1 MSTGFVLNIP
11 QEMLNRLDLADQKIQ
26 RLAKTS
32 EDAQVRIVSAFK
44 SMTTNGVDA
53 FIHRLDVAQ
62 QKLAQLGGTQLNVGI
77 NGGTGGIQQYVDAI
91 NKLSQASKT
100 NITINGVDTVGN
112 QTKTAIDAINKLMT
126 TLQQLQQMGGQQF
139 LGGVNSLGRQTLR
152 EMNREAKKMEKT
164 MADLDVAIQKYGTSA
179 TDLANKL
186 QQARQAQ
193 QQFNDAAKQQAQ
205 ADVSGLIGQKGQQ
218 RTLNELKNYANELK
232 RTMANLDPKSQ
243 EWKKLNNIYKQTNR
257 EIKNIQ
263 NSMKDVQK
271 QSRSLMDISGQL
283 ARKLALVFSV
293 SQITGYVKKLI
304 EVRGEFELQQRSLQA
319 ILQDKDKANEI
330 WQKTVDLAVRS
341 PFRVKQLVSYTKQ
354 LAAYRIESDKL
365 FETNKML
372 ADISA
377 GLGVDM
383 QRLILAFGQV
393 RSAAYLRGTELRQ
406 FTEAGIPI
414 LEQLAQY
421 FTELEGRAVSVGDVF
436 ERVSKRM
443 VSFADVEEI
452 FRRMTAEGGTFYR
465 MQEIQA
471 ETLKGMWTNL
481 KDSID
486 LMIDSIGRANEDTLK
501 DSLKFVKELV
511 DNYKDLV
518 DVIKAWAIA
527 LSPVITVTALSRVAT
542 SKLGMA
548 IYGVATQ
555 TQWSFNIL
563 GKWEAGLVRITNK
576 SAILGGT
583 LKVLSKAL
591 AGLGIGVVIVGL
603 GALVKG
609 LSKAYLKATEL
620 SRANKRLKE
629 SWEGIFAEDSAEL
642 EKSASAYTDLI
653 VRLREANEGSQ
664 DRKNIINRLN
674 NEYGQYLDFVVDE
687 KTSLDQLVESYD
699 TVIKRMKEKAS
710 LATYEEGVAAIERE
724 YTKALKNAREEFY
737 DIFEGASVRLKGNK
751 LGDTFKSIIPT
762 KQDVDN
768 MYALLQQKVESLNK
782 DQMDSLAE
790 QQQLI
795 QGIVAGYYGEEYFLS
810 RDYADAIDL
819 INILI
824 ERKEKEVELQKEI
837 DARFKETLS
846 SRKANLRYQEIENK
860 YTLQKQQVLAK
871 NQVDEVLADIDK
883 ELGLVIEDINKLS
896 DFDVKKIL
904 DALAKQF
911 ELNKIKLQFD
921 FDLISEQ
928 KYNEERN
935 KIINWATLTTKSINE
950 SITSQLG
957 GIFSEEEL
965 SKVLVTE
972 EKQAKGMASILK
984 DIESA
989 WKEQN
994 KTIAQQISLKSE
1006 GLVADEKLL
1015 ERAIRMEELY
1025 RKVADILGIE
1035 LKYTERLSEES
1046 RNAINA
1052 MLPEEYQISLEAAYG
1067 GIDSILK
1074 GLKDKETAHLNVIE
1088 QLNEQKKNGLP
1099 IDEERLRL
1107 AEEAYWWTKKTQ
1119 DLLDP
1124 KAKTAISESKVTEI
1138 NAKLEE
1144 KYQIDSIDRTK
1155 DEVTLLQE
1163 ANTER
1168 QNAIAYLEQLKN
1180 QKAQGLTVSQAELDL
1195 AQKDVEQY
1203 TLLWKLLGGIEKDK
1217 TRTESIMGERI
1228 KVVDDMNKAYK
1239 DLNKTLSKAESLEGA
1254 FAKYKDA
1261 FQKAYAGTTLLPK
1274 NFGSMTAEQFVKDF
1288 NFTTEEGMVDFFDKL
1303 IAYAKK
1309 TSERVDIELA
1319 KGNYIMETRLK
1330 VKKDADKELMDSIQE
1345 LFDRYDLSLELKKL
1359 NIPPDL
1365 AKSLFDVDYLDLE
1378 GLKKAVQEQKAKFI
1392 GTDME
1397 KEYKKFLDKIDD
1409 MEDKAAKER
1418 MKTYVKYLMEGM
1430 SERVKLKI
1438 EELRKLK
1445 DIEESKE
1452 FNSDPKKK
1460 ERIKKGVSEEARKE
1474 QQKQEWKDFQ
1484 GTEMYT
1490 MMFEDLEHYGSAAI
1504 DALYKKLSEL
1514 KTSLSDLPASEV
1526 KEIVGQIEK
1535 LENIKIE
1542 RNPFESL
1549 KTYKNEVKNIG
1560 FSEDELQQQL
1570 LAYQEMEIQAQSII
1584 DVIHLM
1590 EQAKA
1595 DNISQEDALAQMT
1608 PEQLASWQQALNLQE
1623 QMGGEM
1629 EKVVKNQERI
1639 VKKSKEN
1646 QTTVTGQLYS
1656 YKRLSKSQQEAYQ
1669 KTETWLNTVG
1679 DVFSASKELMTAL
1692 GVESDSVA
1700 MTIADTGSSMV
1711 SLILSAVQF
1720 TAQMQLLGVASNM
1733 ALGVIGWVA
1742 IALQAVATLLSAIFS
1757 AQDNAL
1763 KKQVEQ
1769 HQRTVEDL
1777 QKAYELL
1784 EEKIDEAWSVEAIR
1798 QYNAEMKNTMALA
1811 IQAKKQAIAAQE
1823 ARKGANK
1830 EGSEKWQELQ
1840 DMKAELDEMEQ
1851 QLEDSLKQSFS
1862 KITDGIL
1869 DSVYDTAK
1877 EFTDAWYEAFKETG
1891 DGLSGLEENFNEMFM
1906 NLAKNQAAMQITG
1919 AFVEEWKEDLKKYL
1933 NDTDT
1938 RLTPE
1943 DAKAWAE
1950 EVRETFPELSEAL
1963 EAFLGVIHE
1972 TVGES
1977 GELSALSKSIQGVSE
1992 STAQVLEALL
2002 NSMRFYVAD
2011 SNAKLTQLLNNMMS
2025 GETES
2030 PMLAELR
2037 AQTKWMRDIYNLI
2050 NGMTATHPSGGRG
2063 IKTVM

>member
-11 QEMLNRLDLADQKIQ
+11 QEMINRLDLADQKIEK
-26 RLAKTS
+26 LAKTS

-44 SMTTNGVDA
+44 SMSTNGVDA
-53 FIHRLDVAQ
+53 FIQRLDVAQ
-62 QKLAQLGGTQLNVGI
+62 QKLAQLGGTQINMGI
-77 NGGTGGIQQYVDAI
+77 NANTSGFQQLIDAI
-91 NKLSQASKT
+91 NNLSQASKT
-100 NITINGVDTVGN
+100 NITINGLGTVGN
-112 QTKTAIDAINKLMT
+112 QTQTAIDAINKLMA

-152 EMNREAKKMEKT
+152 EMNREAKKMQKT
-164 MADLDVAIQKYGTSA
+164 MQDLDDAIQKYGISA

-205 ADVSGLIGQKGQQ
+205 ADVSGLVNQKGQQ

-243 EWKKLNNIYKQTNR
+243 EWAKLNNIYKQTNR

-263 NSMKDVQK
+263 DSMKDVQK

-283 ARKLALVFSV
+283 ARRLALVFSV

-319 ILQDKDKANEI
+319 ILQNKDEANRI
-330 WQKTVDLAVRS
+330 WQQTVDLAVRS
-341 PFRVKQLVSYTKQ
+341 PFRVKELVSYTKQ

-471 ETLKGMWTNL
+471 ETLKGMWSNL
-481 KDSID
+481 KDSVDI
-486 LMIDSIGRANEDTLK
+486 MIDSIGRANEDTLK
-501 DSLKFVKELV
+501 GSLKFVKELV

-518 DVIKAWAIA
+518 DVIKAWTIA

-563 GKWEAGLVRITNK
+563 QKWEAGLVRITNK

-591 AGLGIGVVIVGL
+591 AGLGIGAVIFGI

-609 LSKAYLKATEL
+609 LSNAYLKATEL

-642 EKSASAYTDLI
+642 EKSASGYTDLI
-653 VRLREANEGSQ
+653 MRLREANEGSQ

-687 KTSLDQLVESYD
+687 KTTLDQLADSYD

-724 YTKALKNAREEFY
+724 YTTALKNAREEFY

-751 LGDTFKSIIPT
+751 LGDNFKAIIPT
-762 KQDVDN
+762 KQDIDN
-768 MYALLQQKVESLNK
+768 IYALLQQKVESLNK

-989 WKEQN
+989 WKAQN
-994 KTIAQQISLKSE
+994 DTIAEQISLKSE

-1074 GLKDKETAHLNVIE
+1074 GLKDKETEHLNVIE

-1195 AQKDVEQY
+1195 AKKDVEQY
-1203 TLLWKLLGGIEKDK
+1203 TLLWKFLGGIEKDK
-1217 TRTESIMGERI
+1217 TRTESLMDERI

-1261 FQKAYAGTTLLPK
+1261 FGKAYKGTSLLPK
-1274 NFGSMTAEQFVKDF
+1274 NFANMTAEQFIKEF
-1288 NFTTEEGMVDFFDKL
+1288 NFTTEEGMVGFFDKL

-1309 TSERVDIELA
+1309 TSERVDVELA
-1319 KGNYIMETRLK
+1319 KGDYIMETRLQIQ
-1330 VKKDADKELMDSIQE
+1330 KDADKELLDEIQE
-1345 LFDRYDLSLELKKL
+1345 LFDQYDLSLELKKL
-1359 NIPPDL
+1359 NIPSDL
-1365 AKSLFDVDYLDLE
+1365 AKSLFDVDYLDLD
-1378 GLKKAVQEQKAKFI
+1378 GLKKAVMQQREYFVGKDMLDEYDDLIQKIGELSRKRQEEEAKEFINFLKKNLNEIQIIQDKGAYNISLADRLFGEGKITAEQYMSSIRQIVEDTNKEVAKVNLDKFKDSTTYIKAMGNLAAYSRDELEGMINALQGQVGANAGNMGADEIRAYYEALERLVDQYDKIESPFQKGEINDLIEYLGLQKQLNQEKEKEAALEQRKFELNARLEGLQAKLASQQASGDTEGAKFTQGLI
-1392 GTDME
+1392 KSTVNELKEVDGKLVSVTSNISVISEKVANLGDGMIKGLVVAQKIVNEIANIANASIKMFNDIKSAADALGADTESGGWAKAGYAME
-1397 KEYKKFLDKIDD
+1397 
-1409 MEDKAAKER
+1409 M
-1418 MKTYVKYLMEGM
+1418 VG
-1430 SERVKLKI
+1430 
-1438 EELRKLK
+1438 
-1445 DIEESKE
+1445 
-1452 FNSDPKKK
+1452 
-1460 ERIKKGVSEEARKE
+1460 GVS
-1474 QQKQEWKDFQ
+1474 
-1484 GTEMYT
+1484 
-1490 MMFEDLEHYGSAAI
+1490 
-1504 DALYKKLSEL
+1504 SEL
-1514 KTSLSDLPASEV
+1514 TSGLSNLASGNFAGVLANVVGLVTKLISGFAKIHDQDYQDIIEAQAEEV
-1526 KEIVGQIEK
+1526 ERLGKAYEK
-1535 LENIKIE
+1535 LEQATEKAYSIE
-1542 RNPFESL
+1542 S
-1549 KTYKNEVKNIG
+1549 
-1560 FSEDELQQQL
+1560 
-1570 LAYQEMEIQAQSII
+1570 
-1584 DVIHLM
+1584 
-1590 EQAKA
+1590 
-1595 DNISQEDALAQMT
+1595 
-1608 PEQLASWQQALNLQE
+1608 
-1623 QMGGEM
+1623 
-1629 EKVVKNQERI
+1629 
-1639 VKKSKEN
+1639 
-1646 QTTVTGQLYS
+1646 
-1656 YKRLSKSQQEAYQ
+1656 
-1669 KTETWLNTVG
+1669 
-1679 DVFSASKELMTAL
+1679 
-1692 GVESDSVA
+1692 
-1700 MTIADTGSSMV
+1700 
-1711 SLILSAVQF
+1711 
-1720 TAQMQLLGVASNM
+1720 
-1733 ALGVIGWVA
+1733 
-1742 IALQAVATLLSAIFS
+1742 
-1757 AQDNAL
+1757 
-1763 KKQVEQ
+1763 
-1769 HQRTVEDL
+1769 L
-1777 QKAYELL
+1777 QKANTELERNVEL
-1784 EEKIDEAWSVEAIR
+1784 QIASYKAMISAEKAK
-1798 QYNAEMKNTMALA
+1798 KNTDEEQLKAYNEELEALT
-1811 IQAKKQAIAAQE
+1811 
-1823 ARKGANK
+1823 
-1830 EGSEKWQELQ
+1830 
-1840 DMKAELDEMEQ
+1840 EQ
-1851 QLEDSLKQSFS
+1851 WEELKQSLVEGVGGV
-1862 KITDGIL
+1862 TDYRSQTREFVDSWVSAFQETDNGL
-1869 DSVYDTAK
+1869 DGLKNNFREFFDNIIAEQAAMRVTEKFLEPFYESLNEALKDYELTAK
-1877 EFTDAWYEAFKETG
+1877 ESKDLREMVEKIAP
-1891 DGLSGLEENFNEMFM
+1891 DLS
-1906 NLAKNQAAMQITG
+1906 A
-1919 AFVEEWKEDLKKYL
+1919 
-1933 NDTDT
+1933 
-1938 RLTPE
+1938 
-1943 DAKAWAE
+1943 
-1950 EVRETFPELSEAL
+1950 AL
-1963 EAFLGVIHE
+1963 EKIWSQLGGSR
-1972 TVGES
+1972 GES
-1977 GELSALSKSIQGVSE
+1977 GGNLSALQKGIQGITE
-1992 STAQVLEALL
+1992 STAQVLEAIANSSRGYLASIDSKFDVLLASIGSGSEENPMLEQMRLVARNTIAINTLL
-2002 NSMRFYVAD
+2002 NSLV
-2011 SNAKLTQLLNNMMS
+2011 K
-2025 GETES
+2025 
-2030 PMLAELR
+2030 
-2037 AQTKWMRDIYNLI
+2037 
-2050 NGMTATHPSGGRG
+2050 GGHSQG
-2063 IKTVM
+2063 GVGLKVFMD